1 MAVDMSASNA
11 LEAAIDAKIAKAA
24 PKRTQA
30 NGTVKRVDADG
41 TAYVQL
47 EGADVDTPVARTAA
61 ALKVGQEVGGTVRNG
76 ELVID
81 GNYSAPA
88 TDDTRAI
95 QAQDTARTAIRDAA
109 RATSAAEM
117 AEQSAAAASDAANRA
132 IADAGDAATAAGEA
146 KTSAGEAK
154 AAADAANNNLK
165 SVVSGATTVEK
176 AVSVMQTALEAV
188 VDYDPATDT
197 TQEWFWHDAN
207 GAHVLGDTSGYRNDV
222 TSTGMD
228 IVEVATEDSV
238 ARFGADGARI
248 GEADKIATYV
258 TRNGLSVRSES
269 GNGGNPFFSV
279 TMPETATDEKIP
291 FYIVYTSSSSFPDD
305 ITLTYEDDQGTVHY
319 IDSVYDLFKIEV
331 RGYDTLPIITQDIV
345 LTITESGNLSGNG
358 GMLPSYVTGY
368 NATAHTITVD
378 KVGDL
383 AAALDAHPYAA
394 VIGILGRATS
404 YEQPRMLFDVD
415 GGGSLYADFRSLQL
429 INKEGDTY
437 FHVSDLRDVEGWVQ
451 QQDEWHGE
459 RGDRVFNLSYTPVLK
474 PGSSEI
480 LQLTIGGVEQSASSY
495 TLNGRTLT
503 LGIALTAAADVV
515 ASYNSTD
522 DEADALTFGSRQA
535 IASTNIGALSS
546 AFGKG
551 NEASGAYSLAE
562 GRENVASGTCAYAG
576 GQETEAT
583 APCAH
588 AEGYRTVAGSQAAHA
603 QNYCTEAGY
612 WAQTAMGR
620 FNANDPY
627 NALEIGNGT
636 SDTTRSNALAVDWSG
651 NALIAGEVQDMSG
664 NAKYTKTRVKGNAET
679 AYRAG
684 DVNLTP
690 ANIGALAL
698 SGGTL
703 TGGLT
708 VNGPVA
714 SNNDTFYAKSTVT
727 AFDRDGAVPAS
738 DTWKGG
744 LNIRDV
750 DDDVFA
756 QLTAVK
762 RNAANGGWN
771 ELGLYVYG
779 VNSSGTQIQNNLN
792 LKIKSDGSKAVT
804 LDAASWRTAI
814 GLDSLLVNATGSQAS
829 GSIAAGGTANVT
841 VAITVPSGYTIAAI
855 RRVSSGNAYVDI
867 AGYYISGNSVVV
879 ALHNS
884 STSSRSG
891 TTTVN
896 CMCVKTAFWG

>member
-132 IADAGDAATAAGEA
+132 ITDAATAQASADQAQESAETAQTAAEQAISDAATA
-146 KTSAGEAK
+146 KT
-154 AAADAANNNLK
+154 AADAAQDSADAASDALK

-207 GAHVLGDTSGYRNDV
+207 GAHVLGDTSGYRNDIDSSGMNIV
-222 TSTGMD
+222 DVST
-228 IVEVATEDSV
+228 ETSV
-238 ARFGADGARI
+238 AKFGERTRVGANRVADSMVLDVGDTNTGIFQIRRWADETSVQTYFKAIHDRDNNHDYVVI
-248 GEADKIATYV
+248 GSSVGTFPGY
-258 TRNGLSVRSES
+258 GHLSV
-269 GNGGNPFFSV
+269 
-279 TMPETATDEKIP
+279 A
-291 FYIVYTSSSSFPDD
+291 
-305 ITLTYEDDQGTVHY
+305 
-319 IDSVYDLFKIEV
+319 
-331 RGYDTLPIITQDIV
+331 
-345 LTITESGNLSGNG
+345 
-358 GMLPSYVTGY
+358 
-368 NATAHTITVD
+368 
-378 KVGDL
+378 
-383 AAALDAHPYAA
+383 
-394 VIGILGRATS
+394 LGRFQS
-404 YEQPRMLFDVD
+404 S
-415 GGGSLYADFRSLQL
+415 G
-429 INKEGDTY
+429 EGPT
-437 FHVSDLRDVEGWVQ
+437 
-451 QQDEWHGE
+451 
-459 RGDRVFNLSYTPVLK
+459 GDY
-474 PGSSEI
+474 
-480 LQLTIGGVEQSASSY
+480 
-495 TLNGRTLT
+495 
-503 LGIALTAAADVV
+503 
-515 ASYNSTD
+515 
-522 DEADALTFGSRQA
+522 A
-535 IASTNIGALSS
+535 IA
-546 AFGKG
+546 
-551 NEASGAYSLAE
+551 E
-562 GRENVASGTCAYAG
+562 GLRTAASGTCSHSEGMDTEAG
-576 GQETEAT
+576 GN
-583 APCAH
+583 
-588 AEGYRTVAGSQAAHA
+588 YSHA
-603 QNYCTEAGY
+603 QNNHTQAAYDS
-612 WAQTAMGR
+612 QTAIGKY
-620 FNANDPY
+620 NDNQSA

-636 SDTTRSNALAVDWSG
+636 SDTARSNALAVDWNG

-679 AYRAG
+679 AYRTG

-771 ELGLYVYG
+771 ELGIYVYG

-804 LDAASWRTAI
+804 LDAASWRTAL

-841 VAITVPSGYTIAAI
+841 VAVTVPSGYTIAAI